1 MLPAAP
7 CNVDFFDWLD
17 TLDNDEHHAVLEHLR
32 RIAEELGIR
41 VDRKPFIA
49 HKFFDL
55 APNVVAVLSR
65 N

>member
-32 RIAEELGIR
+32 RIADELGIR

-49 HKFFDL
+49 HKFL
-55 APNVVAVLSR
+55 NLETHKAAVISF